1 MATDSGS
8 MAFCLPMT
16 RKITAL
22 KVQKKNKNRV
32 NVYLD
37 NKFAFGISRIVAG
50 WLKTGQNLSEEKI
63 LEIKSKEE
71 IEIALQRA
79 LNFLSYR
86 PRSEEEVRK
95 NLRKH
100 DTDPEIIELIIAR
113 LQKGKMVNDPDF
125 ANLWVENRS
134 EFRPR
139 GRRALRAELRQKG
152 INNHTIEETLKDL
165 NEEELAYR
173 AAIKRSRRYKELEWL
188 DYRKKMNG
196 FLARR
201 GFNYSDI
208 KIVLERVWKEIH
220 TDLAE

>member
-1 MATDSGS
+1 MTPNGGS

-22 KVQKKNKNRV
+22 KVQKRNKNRV

-37 NKFAFGISRIVAG
+37 NEFAFGLSRIVAG
-50 WLKTGQNLSEEKI
+50 WLKTGQELSEEKI
-63 LEIKSKEE
+63 LEIKSKDE
-71 IEIALQRA
+71 IEISLQRA

-100 DTDPEIIELIIAR
+100 DTDPEIIERIIER
-113 LQKGKMVNDPDF
+113 LQEGKLVNDVDF

-134 EFRPR
+134 DFRPR

-152 INNHTIEETLKDL
+152 VNDQTIEETLIDID
-165 NEEELAYR
+165 EEELAYR
-173 AAIKRSRRYKELEWL
+173 AAVKKSRRYKELEWL
-188 DYRKKMNG
+188 DFRKKMNG

-201 GFNYSDI
+201 GFNYSEI
-208 KIVLERVWKEIH
+208 TIVVEKVWNEIH
-220 TDLAE
+220 SNPPK